1 MGITLDSSVKA
12 GSRKGRLNYPV
23 EFKRQVAE
31 QACVPGISVARIA
44 LEHRL
49 NANMVHKWRREYLTG
64 VLGQRKGTI
73 PQAAFLPILVKEKAN
88 PVSPVAII
96 PTSSVAAPL
105 PTPAATGN
113 GGVIE
118 VRMGMTVVRLEGAID
133 VKVLG
138 AVLRHFH
145 P

>member
-12 GSRKGRLNYPV
+12 GNRKGRLNYPV
-23 EFKRQVAE
+23 EFKRQLAE
-31 QACVPGISVARIA
+31 QACVPGISVARVA

-49 NANMVHKWRREYLTG
+49 NANMVHKWRREYLAG

-73 PQAAFLPILVKEKAN
+73 PPAAFLPILVKEN
-88 PVSPVAII
+88 SYPVSNAAIVSA
-96 PTSSVAAPL
+96 SSVADPL
-105 PTPAATGN
+105 PMPAAGN
-113 GGVIE
+113 SGVIE
-118 VRMGMTVVRLEGAID
+118 VRMGMTLVRLEGAVD
-133 VKVLG
+133 AKVLT